1 MKTFAMRSAWARAVV
16 VAGAVSVFAAFVSP
30 AQAQTYPTRPIRM
43 VVGFSPGGSP
53 DIIARMLGV
62 KLQEALGQPIVV
74 ENKPG
79 ATGNIGADAVAKS
92 APDGYTVLMGT
103 VSLAIAVS
111 LTPKPPFDPP
121 TDLEPVGMVASL
133 PLIGVIHP
141 SVPASNLKELMDF
154 ARTKPGALNFG
165 SVGHG
170 SPHHLAGE
178 LLSGLANAK
187 MVHVP
192 YKGGGAAVQAVL
204 GQEIQLLFISPLAGM
219 PHVKA
224 GKLKA
229 VVFTGPRR
237 SPAAPEVPTGSEAGV
252 PALQVDNWHALFA
265 ARGTPKPVIARLNTE
280 LNRILGAAEVKD
292 QLMSQQG
299 AEAWTTTPDDLGKQL
314 RTDIGRWA
322 KVLEAA
328 GQK

>member
-1 MKTFAMRSAWARAVV
+1 MNAITAHLLRTLLAALPLIVGGAIVSSAW
-16 VAGAVSVFAAFVSP
+16 
-30 AQAQTYPTRPIRM
+30 AQTYPTRPIRM

-53 DIIARMLGV
+53 DIIARLLGV

-92 APDGYTVLMGT
+92 TPDGYTVFMGT

-111 LTPKPPFDPP
+111 LTPKPPFDPL

-141 SVPASNLKELMDF
+141 SVPASTLKEVMDY
-154 ARTKPGALNFG
+154 ARSKPGALNFG

-204 GQEIQLLFISPLAGM
+204 AQEIQLLFISPLAGM

-224 GKLKA
+224 CKLKA
-229 VVFTGPRR
+229 VVYTGERR
-237 SPAAPEVPTGSEAGV
+237 SPAAPGVPTGAEAGV

-265 ARGTPKPVIARLNTE
+265 ARGTPKPIIGRLNAE
-280 LNRILGAAEVKD
+280 LNKILGVAEVKD

-299 AEAWTTTPDDLGKQL
+299 AEAWPTTPDDLGKQL